1 MRPWGGIYQDAVVRP
16 LTLDPVDGNEKF
28 ADAAGSKAGA
38 IADQYRKKM
47 RFRQCGGG
55 GVKTLILKTVLWM
68 SVTNRP
74 RHEPSFFITR
84 VRPGNMKDTRLTF
97 RCRGWR
103 GRGRE
108 RVMLLQLIHL

>member
-47 RFRQCGGG
+47 RFRHFGGG
-55 GVKTLILKTVLWM
+55 RKNFNTENGFVDV
-68 SVTNRP
+68 S
-74 RHEPSFFITR
+74 HEPAKAR
-84 VRPGNMKDTRLTF
+84 A
-97 RCRGWR
+97 
-103 GRGRE
+103 
-108 RVMLLQLIHL
+108 